1 MPGRLLS
8 DDVAYDPLPEPE
20 SEQLAA
26 LLGESAARLVYGLL
40 CRRRRNPPTAAEVS
54 FFLDAAAS
62 AGISADRALLS
73 LRTHF
78 DIATVVRDGSERYE
92 LRGWAA
98 HRPTA
103 KRPELSLRRRAQA
116 LEPGVCALCGRSPV
130 RHGVVLE
137 PDLRVPPE
145 WGGTTDPENLWPLC
159 EECLEGRRQYLE
171 TYASY
176 SDQIRHAARFDE
188 PQRRIGELLLAL
200 RDEWVPSE
208 LIGIVA
214 SAKEFQ
220 GDYERRLRD
229 LRLLGWDYKP
239 LKKSGQG
246 ARVRVCYKLTRSAPW
261 PESIRA
267 AITAEEKRRQA
278 RRRGEGNAA
287 SSDGSQ

>member
-1 MPGRLLS
+1 MPSRLLS
-8 DDVAYDPLPEPE
+8 DIVAYDPLPEPE

-26 LLGESAARLVYGLL
+26 LLGEGAARLVYGLL
-40 CRRRRNPPTAAEVS
+40 CRRRRNPPTAAEIS

-62 AGISADRALLS
+62 AGMSADRALRS

-78 DIATVVRDGSERYE
+78 DIATVTRDGSERYE

-98 HRPTA
+98 RRPA
-103 KRPELSLRRRAQA
+103 DRPMLSLRRRAQA
-116 LEPGVCALCGRSPV
+116 LELGCCALCGRSPA

-137 PDLRVPPE
+137 PDMRVPPE

-176 SDQIRHAARFDE
+176 TEQIRHAASFDE
-188 PQRRIGELLLAL
+188 PQRRIGELLMAL
-200 RDEWVPSE
+200 QGEWVPSE

-229 LRLLGWDYKP
+229 LRMLGWDYKP
-239 LKKSGQG
+239 SRKYNEG
-246 ARVRVCYKLTRSAPW
+246 ARVRVYYKLIRAAPW
-261 PESIRA
+261 PDSIRA
-267 AITAEEKRRQA
+267 AITAEEKRRKA
-278 RRRGEGNAA
+278 SRREGRSAA
-287 SSDGSQ
+287 ESDSAQ